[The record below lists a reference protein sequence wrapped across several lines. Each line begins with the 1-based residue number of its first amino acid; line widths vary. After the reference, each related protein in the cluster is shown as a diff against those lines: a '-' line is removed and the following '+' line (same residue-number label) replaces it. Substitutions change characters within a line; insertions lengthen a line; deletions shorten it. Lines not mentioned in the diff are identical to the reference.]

1 MSPNKCL
8 AFNILTDFFYKMF
21 HNFRDLHQCVKLQKL
36 EIGSQGIVHLLTR
49 KQKHEGGNYTM
60 ETVLKTMY
68 PVDDD
73 QILPDHLLYEYI
85 VGKEMNKFN
94 ATPNVNQTLNLYKL
108 KDNHNDNKQLKV
120 QFLRRVCKIN
130 DALIADSCKYPPL
143 YAIEQVYVPYSMMLY
158 VKMRRE
164 EIKKHSDFIQHD
176 LLCILFQV
184 YAFLRIY
191 QNVYT
196 HYDVHLFNVLIVE
209 VPEYT
214 LWFRYIDTDADREVS
229 FRCRYLVKLID
240 YGRSYVKNVTERFVE
255 SLCTQC
261 EDCGKFQGYYSFA
274 KEKKFENYFNNL
286 YVNRS
291 TDLRLLNMI
300 KTEFPLIQ
308 KKNAIIGSL
317 VRKVRYVKDRNVTVT
332 REILKS
338 GKNNNKINN
347 VEDAYEELF
356 GAMKKQQQQQKGHEK
371 QEHKVLGKF
380 TIHTRIVD
388 SISAT
393 TPYSFV

>member
-8 AFNILTDFFYKMF
+8 AFNILTNFFYKMF
-21 HNFRDLHQCVKLQKL
+21 HNFRDLHQCVKLQKFGV
-36 EIGSQGIVHLLTR
+36 GSQGIVYVLTR
-49 KQKHEGGNYTM
+49 KEKDKGGNYTM
-60 ETVLKTMY
+60 NTVLKTMK

-73 QILPDHLLYEYI
+73 QILSDHLLYEYI

-94 ATPNVNQTLNLYKL
+94 ATPNVIRTLNLYKL
-108 KDNHNDNKQLKV
+108 KDNKHKKLKV
-120 QFLRRVCKIN
+120 QLLRRVCKIN
-130 DALIADSCKYPPL
+130 DAVIADSCKYPPL

-158 VKMRRE
+158 KKMRRE
-164 EIKKHSDFIQHD
+164 EKKKHSDFIQHD

-196 HYDVHLFNVLIVE
+196 HYDVHFFNVLIVE

-214 LWFRYIDTDADREVS
+214 LGFRYIDTDTDREVS

-255 SLCTQC
+255 SLCERC
-261 EDCGKFQGYYSFA
+261 EDCGKFQGYYNFA
-274 KEKKFENYFNNL
+274 KEKKLEKYFNNS

-291 TDLRLLNMI
+291 TDLRLLNMT

-308 KKNAIIGSL
+308 KKNTIIGSL
-317 VRKVRYVKDRNVTVT
+317 VRKVEYVKDTVT